1 MHRYHSES
9 NFDENSKCASISHSH
24 AIILRT
30 KDGWQLNAWNRCFS
44 SQWTITN
51 HERPRKTNGDSL
63 EVCTELCSI
72 VLFQLSFKQ
81 GKKLMNGL
89 VRIEENLIVQ
99 KTRRSK
105 AY

>member
-1 MHRYHSES
+1 MCFNQSLTCYNIKNKGWMAAQCLEPVFFITVDNNES
-9 NFDENSKCASISHSH
+9 CSK
-24 AIILRT
+24 
-30 KDGWQLNAWNRCFS
+30 KD
-44 SQWTITN
+44 
-51 HERPRKTNGDSL
+51 NGDSL
-63 EVCTELCSI
+63 EVCKELCSI

-89 VRIEENLIVQ
+89 VRIEENLTVQ